1 MGEIMAKAKDL
12 RLGQELWLEWEGYWE
27 PELEDSILYYTVDH
41 VDVDNDL
48 VKRALASV
56 LQRDGIYDGLGDAF
70 KAIDRGQVSTV
81 WAGVL
86 SGDFELEMCFNA
98 SGVTEEGDI
107 LENVQ
112 EITCVEVQK

>member
-1 MGEIMAKAKDL
+1 MAKAKDL
-12 RLGQELWLEWEGYWE
+12 RLGQELWLEWDGYWS
-27 PELEDSILYYTVDH
+27 PEMEDSILYYTIDH

-56 LQRDGIYDGLGDAF
+56 LQRDGLYDSLGDAF
-70 KAIDRGQVSTV
+70 KAIDKGQVSIG

-86 SGDFELEMCFNA
+86 SGNFELEMCSNA

-112 EITCVEVQK
+112 EITYVEVQK